1 MDIASVVERLIQE
14 RGQLDPL
21 VFLQEIQ
28 VVSKTGLATWRQG
41 KVASLQDVLQG
52 DPLWIDG
59 CLRQAAR
66 MARTLGLTPRTVEAC
81 RTDTHGHRQG
91 LQIST
96 LHDPGREALYTTH
109 YQRPKTGHGGTQ
121 MDLFLDT
128 PETMLINDL
137 ILAIADHNAP
147 VADELV
153 KRLAENHP
161 QNGALEELHPLIQA
175 ITQKEHLAHT
185 PMEGIQ
191 IIQDE
196 IVPCAQQTLAAL
208 AGRYLKPFYRLFDR
222 ALMHQPF
229 DPQHPNAHRS
239 WTLEQLENWKALAE
253 CVLLEEG
260 WVRQPV
266 LLQRRAKAL
275 FQLKRLEASHQV
287 WVQFFWGFPQQAAQA
302 IESQGDKNLKRLWYD
317 FIDRVEHRENDA
329 QTFPAWMLIH
339 QPRLAEQR
347 EEWLEEADGETPLPE
362 KTAFFLLADLLRT
375 ERESPA
381 SPDSLALR
389 YQLKE
394 RFPELFSLFMGTI
407 RSQSA

>member
-1 MDIASVVERLIQE
+1 MDIASVVERLVQE

-21 VFLQEIQ
+21 VFLQEIG

-41 KVASLQDVLQG
+41 KIATLQEVLQG

-66 MARTLGLTPRTVEAC
+66 MARTLGLTPRTVEVF
-81 RTDTHGHRQG
+81 RMDTHGHRQG
-91 LQIST
+91 LQISPT
-96 LHDPGREALYTTH
+96 HDPGREALYTTH

-128 PETMLINDL
+128 PETILVNDL
-137 ILAIADHNAP
+137 IQAIANHNAQ
-147 VADELV
+147 VADDLV
-153 KRLAENHP
+153 KRLEENHP
-161 QNGALEELHPLIQA
+161 HNGTLEELHPLIKV
-175 ITQKEHLAHT
+175 ITQKEQWVLT
-185 PMEGIQ
+185 PLEGITF
-191 IIQDE
+191 IQEE
-196 IVPCAQQTLAAL
+196 IVPLAQQTLAAL
-208 AGRYLKPFYRLFDR
+208 TGRFLKPLYRMFDR
-222 ALMHQPF
+222 ALMHHPF

-260 WVRQPV
+260 WIQQPV

-275 FQLKRLEASHQV
+275 FQLKRLDASLQV
-287 WVQFFWGFPQQAAQA
+287 WVQFFWGFPHHAAQA
-302 IESQGDKNLKRLWYD
+302 IENQGDKNLKRLWYS

-329 QTFPAWMLIH
+329 VTFPAWMLIH

-347 EEWLEEADGETPLPE
+347 EEWLEEAEEETPPPG
-362 KTAFFLLADLLRT
+362 KTAFFLMADLLRT
-375 ERESPA
+375 EKESPT

-389 YQLKE
+389 HQLKE
-394 RFPELFSLFMGTI
+394 GFPELFSLFMGTI
-407 RSQSA
+407 HPKSA